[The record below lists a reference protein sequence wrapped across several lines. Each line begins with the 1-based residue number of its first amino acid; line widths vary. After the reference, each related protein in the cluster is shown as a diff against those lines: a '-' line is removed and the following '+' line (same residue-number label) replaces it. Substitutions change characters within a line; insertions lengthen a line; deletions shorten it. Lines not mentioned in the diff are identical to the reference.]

1 MKINE
6 FFINIPPYLS
16 LSWKEVAVI
25 FMQGNDLVV
34 KLKSG
39 ETLLVPHLNAEQLE
53 AVFSCHARFLE
64 MEILQARSI
73 LGRMMGAF
81 PFEMFEIPEGPLGF
95 KIGTAEGII
104 TAVGHNPAQAK
115 SPSLPAELLNK
126 IVAITKQVG
135 ILGTGQ
141 KLPTPENECNC
152 FFCQIMQRLQ
162 QENEVDPMEEPISE
176 EDLKFSDWTIQQ
188 TGDKLFAVEN
198 PMNAAEKYSVYL
210 GHPVG
215 CSCGKEGCEH
225 LIAVLKS

>member
-25 FMQGNDLVV
+25 FMRDSDLFI
-34 KLKSG
+34 KLKTG
-39 ETLLVPHLNAEQLE
+39 ETLMVPQLNAEQLE

-64 MEILQARSI
+64 MEVLRTSSI

-95 KIGTAEGII
+95 KIGTNDGII
-104 TAVGHNPAQAK
+104 TAIGHNPAQAK
-115 SPSLPAELLNK
+115 SPSLPPELLNK

-141 KLPTPENECNC
+141 KLPSPESDCNC
-152 FFCQIMQRLQ
+152 FFCQIMHRLQ
-162 QENEVDPMEEPISE
+162 QENDSEPGEEAVSE
-176 EDLKFSDWTIQQ
+176 EDLKFADWTIQQ

-198 PMNAAEKYSVYL
+198 PLNTDEKYSVYL